1 MTEYGAYCILGSFGG
16 KEMDRIEQGSFIFQ
30 FKMFS
35 FSQIDSI
42 NILKNEIL
50 IIHETFESEWN

>member
-1 MTEYGAYCILGSFGG
+1 
-16 KEMDRIEQGSFIFQ
+16 MDRIEQDSFIFQ
-30 FKMFS
+30 FKMFL